1 MDKKADYIYFQ
12 EEISKRGI
20 EFLIHFTPT
29 INLYS
34 ILEQGKLMSR
44 KTLENLDI
52 EQFDILD
59 YA

>member
-1 MDKKADYIYFQ
+1 MDKKSDYIYFQ

-34 ILEQGKLMSR
+34 ILEHGKLMSR
-44 KTLENLDI
+44 KNLENLDV
-52 EQFDILD
+52 E
-59 YA
+59 